1 MVEKL
6 KTILNILNKNN
17 KAVWLFAFLKIDEF
31 IDKWSL
37 VISAPW
43 VNDSNRN
50 TEFQYMLN
58 IVREN
63 MSPEELSSI
72 GRIVFLSKD
81 DHLIKELLKK
91 KSGDEIKEEKVN
103 GNIIHE
109 GQIIESNDGLVWQ
122 ENRTLPLT

>member
-6 KTILNILNKNN
+6 KKILDILNKNN

-50 TEFQYMLN
+50 TEFQYMLG
-58 IVREN
+58 IVKEN
-63 MSPEELSSI
+63 MNPEELSSI

-91 KSGDEIKEEKVN
+91 KSGDEIKEEKIN

-109 GQIIESNDGLVWQ
+109 GQILESNAGLVWQ
-122 ENRTLPLT
+122 ENQTLPLK